1 MTFKHQNYRSK
12 YVRPI
17 PEVFHDP
24 DAGLLIV
31 ATPWGERSSAE
42 KCIETLH
49 EYYISTSNE
58 LSDTSPFEII
68 PNLSAEGNI
77 LRTGLRLA
85 NDRIYSEDNA
95 NEFTSGTEVFAL
107 LTLENEIVWTQIGQ
121 PNLFIKKQNSGLQPA
136 SLQRDLSIEFNQ
148 ESFESILPSKLLGVY
163 PRSDFSIES
172 SMYAPSDEIILMS
185 RPLFPSGFQHGSLDQ
200 MISKLVESDPSLPF
214 WIGHLS

>member
-12 YVRPI
+12 HVRPV

-58 LSDTSPFEII
+58 LNEDTPFEII

-107 LTLENEIVWTQIGQ
+107 LTLENEIVWAQIGQ
-121 PNLFIKKQNSGLQPA
+121 PNLFIKQQNSDLQPA
-136 SLQRDLSIEFNQ
+136 SLQRDLSIEFKQ
-148 ESFESILPSKLLGVY
+148 DSLESVLPSKLLGVY

-172 SMYAPSDEIILMS
+172 SMYAPTDEIILMS
-185 RPLFPSGFQHGSLDQ
+185 RPLFPQNFKYNHLDQ
-200 MISKLVESDPSLPF
+200 MISELVDADPSLPF

>member
-1 MTFKHQNYRSK
+1 MIFKHQNYRSK
-12 YVRPI
+12 QVRPI
-17 PEVFHDP
+17 PEVFHDT

-31 ATPWGERSSAE
+31 ATPWGDRSSAT

-58 LSDTSPFEII
+58 LNDESPFEII

-85 NDRIYSEDNA
+85 NDRIYSEDNSD
-95 NEFTSGTEVFAL
+95 EFTSGTEVFAL
-107 LTLENEIVWTQIGQ
+107 LTLENELVWAQIGQ
-121 PNLFIKKQNSGLQPA
+121 PNLFIKKQNSDLQPA
-136 SLQRDLSIEFNQ
+136 STQRDLSIEFNQ
-148 ESFESILPSKLLGVY
+148 ESLDSILPSKLLGVY

-172 SMYAPSDEIILMS
+172 SMYSPSDKIVLMS
-185 RPLFPSGFQHGSLDQ
+185 RPLFPKNFEHNSLDQ
-200 MISKLVESDPSLPF
+200 MISSLVESDPSLPF